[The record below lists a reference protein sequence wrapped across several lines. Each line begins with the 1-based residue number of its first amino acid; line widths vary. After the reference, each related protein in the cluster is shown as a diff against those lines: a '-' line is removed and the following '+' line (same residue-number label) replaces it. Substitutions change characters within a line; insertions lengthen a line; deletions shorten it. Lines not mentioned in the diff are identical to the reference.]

1 MKKLIASVV
10 VPLLSVVGLPAVAQ
24 GLDKQALTEKNYV
37 GFEVGVVNV
46 EELASNI
53 ARSNAVSMVN
63 SVGGSVT
70 YTYPTNLAHGRLY
83 TGAQEWQSMGWEVGY
98 LFSAS
103 LDTSYSGRSSGA
115 VSYTATDNYVFSFL
129 DFAATFHGDKG
140 GALDGYFLKLGG
152 HRSAIDRTVRFT
164 VGATTYSAAY
174 NQSGFGP
181 FFAVGYDKGFGKNLD
196 WRVSYAYYGNIAGQS
211 DLSTYLVNGG
221 IVYKW

>member
-1 MKKLIASVV
+1 MKKTISSLL
-10 VPLLSVVGLPAVAQ
+10 VPLLSVVAIPAAAQ
-24 GLDKQALTEKNYV
+24 SLDKQALTEKNYL

-53 ARSNAVSMVN
+53 SRSNAVSMVN
-63 SVGGSVT
+63 AVGGSVS

-103 LDTSYSGRSSGA
+103 LDTRYSGRSGGA
-115 VSYTATDNYVFSFL
+115 VSYTASDNYVFSFL

-211 DLSTYLVNGG
+211 DLSTYLINGG